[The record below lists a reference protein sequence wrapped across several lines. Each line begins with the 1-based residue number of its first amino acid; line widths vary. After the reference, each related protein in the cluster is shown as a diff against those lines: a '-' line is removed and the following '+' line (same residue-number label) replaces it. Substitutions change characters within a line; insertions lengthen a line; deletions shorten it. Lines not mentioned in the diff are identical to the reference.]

1 MNALAL
7 ALAAALLSASPSSPQ
22 APAPSAGGLTWKV
35 PAAWTAEG
43 PRPMRAATYRL
54 PAVKGDAEG
63 AELAVFHFGRG
74 QGGDVDANVK
84 RWLGQ
89 FTRPDG
95 SPVDADARRK
105 QEKLNGLGVT
115 TVDVQGT
122 YNPGMMM
129 GPATPKP
136 GWRLLGTIVEGGS
149 EGPVFFK
156 LTGPARTVAA
166 AQKDFQKLLQ
176 SVKRGG

>member
-1 MNALAL
+1 MSPATLAL
-7 ALAAALLSASPSSPQ
+7 VAALLSSSP
-22 APAPSAGGLTWKV
+22 AVPSASAGGLTWSV
-35 PAAWTAEG
+35 PAGWSVEG
-43 PRPMRAATYRL
+43 ARPMRAATYRL
-54 PAVKGDAEG
+54 AAARGDAEG

-105 QEKLNGLGVT
+105 QEQLNGLSVT
-115 TVDVQGT
+115 TVDVAGT
-122 YNPGMMM
+122 YASGMMR
-129 GPATPKP
+129 GPATPKA
-136 GWRLLGTIVEGGS
+136 GWRLLGAIVEGGP

-166 AQKDFQKLLQ
+166 AQKDFRRLLQ
-176 SVKRGG
+176 SVKRG